1 MFQNATNTSRR
12 SSCGTMQKIRWCAWS
27 SSYWSPEER
36 GWNPWQQ
43 RAAGRG
49 NPHTSQYELSLHLL
63 FFIYWRV
70 LRAAKKRYENGLS
83 ANTPGLI
90 TGLPEL
96 SRTGTFVCAA
106 NQQRPGHVTTQAPP
120 TVSACTEAHVWQGF
134 KCVCRPNKKKKIH
147 WTYFKILSC
156 IKIWPTGR

>member
-1 MFQNATNTSRR
+1 MFQNATNTRRR
-12 SSCGTMQKIRWCAWS
+12 SSCGTTQNIRLRAWS

-49 NPHTSQYELSLHLL
+49 NPHTSQDKLSLHPLHRPL
-63 FFIYWRV
+63 SHPHESSPCRKETIQKRV
-70 LRAAKKRYENGLS
+70 DVQSCVGFQ
-83 ANTPGLI
+83 NTPGLI
-90 TGLPEL
+90 TWLTEP

-120 TVSACTEAHVWQGF
+120 TESACTEAHVWQCF
-134 KCVCRPNKKKKIH
+134 ESLN
-147 WTYFKILSC
+147 
-156 IKIWPTGR
+156 